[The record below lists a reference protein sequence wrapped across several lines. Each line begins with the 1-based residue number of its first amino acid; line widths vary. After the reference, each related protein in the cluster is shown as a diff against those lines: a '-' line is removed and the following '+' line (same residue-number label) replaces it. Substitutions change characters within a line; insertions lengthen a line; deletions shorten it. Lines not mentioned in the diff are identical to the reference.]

1 MNEGVKNTKKDR
13 KNNSTFRLGEKNKTK
28 GAPGDETSIRRYP
41 LFYYQ
46 NSLLKV
52 LYTTLKGC
60 TVEGKTLGNKIAFTY
75 IFILF
80 HFIGFCIF

>member
-1 MNEGVKNTKKDR
+1 MKQASVV
-13 KNNSTFRLGEKNKTK
+13 
-28 GAPGDETSIRRYP
+28 IRC
-41 LFYYQ
+41 LNYQ

-75 IFILF
+75 IHSFPFYCFLYILTPQTFIPPTNCLSSL
-80 HFIGFCIF
+80 

>member
-46 NSLLKV
+46 EWKARL
-52 LYTTLKGC
+52 
-60 TVEGKTLGNKIAFTY
+60 
-75 IFILF
+75 
-80 HFIGFCIF
+80 